1 MNIGDVVMIK
11 NQEQYEKMAV
21 KIIEINGDN
30 YTVKVLKND
39 VQLIVKIEDLKR
51 KKMCTC
57 GRTES
62 APFCDSSH
70 MKG

>member
-1 MNIGDVVMIK
+1 MNIGDVVMIR

-51 KKMCTC
+51 KKCVLVEEQNLHHFVIHPT
-57 GRTES
+57 
-62 APFCDSSH
+62 
-70 MKG
+70 